1 MIEKLDKRYNVY
13 TIKIRSMNERD
24 LKKISDELGLS
35 LSVDEMIRLRA
46 YFNNIGRDPTDVEL
60 QAIGQ
65 AWSEHCCYKSSKF
78 VLKKYITGIKARQVI
93 LTGEDAA
100 VVEFDKDHAYV
111 FKMESHNH
119 PSAVEPYGGAATG
132 IGGIIRDVLCMG
144 AKPLALVDSIF
155 FGNLD
160 FPYDSLPKGVKHPFY
175 LFNGVV
181 AGIRDYGNRV
191 GIPNVAGITYFDN
204 RFINNIVVNAGC
216 VGIAKKNNI
225 IRSMVD
231 RVNYNLVLVGG
242 KTGRDGIHGVTFA
255 SKVFKTDENVERT
268 AVQLG
273 NPIIKEPLIHAVLE
287 AVDKKLIYGMKDL
300 GGGGLSSVVG
310 EMCLAGGV
318 GAEVHLDKVPLKE
331 KDLSPWEIWIS
342 ESQERMMLSVSDEN
356 LNELMD
362 IFSLWDL
369 DATIIGK
376 TIRDERLVLYYKDL
390 KVMDLDTH
398 FITSGPVYCRP
409 YIIKYPA
416 QKREDF
422 IPPEPNYNK
431 IFLKM
436 LEHPNIAS
444 KAYVVRQYDHEVKG
458 NTVLKPLV
466 GVIGKETHGDASII
480 KPLEDSFRGIAITS
494 TSNPKFTSID
504 PYWGA
509 VSIVDEAV
517 RNLVSVNAIPS
528 SFADNLNFG
537 NPENPKVMGDLYE
550 VARGLSDAARFLNI
564 PYVSG
569 NVSLYNETNGE
580 SIPPTPTLMAIG
592 IVKDIRK
599 AVTSDLKE
607 PGNSIYVLNET
618 LQEMGGSIYFDLLNC
633 VSTIVPRVNLEKL
646 KKSSK
651 LLLNAMDKKIVK
663 SSHDISEGG
672 ISIALAEM
680 SIGGDLGIEVDLK
693 GIGNLR
699 PDFKLFS
706 ESNTRWVVE
715 VKNGHEK
722 EFEKMFSGLNIYK
735 IGHVLDSDDF
745 RIFDGKRTLINQN
758 VEKIRKHWGMFPK
771 EESP

>member
-1 MIEKLDKRYNVY
+1 MIEKLNNKYNIY
-13 TIKIRSMNERD
+13 IIKIRSMNDRQ
-24 LKKISDELGLS
+24 LKKISDQMGLALS
-35 LSVDEMIRLRA
+35 LDEMIRLRS
-46 YFNNIGRDPTDVEL
+46 YFNYLGRDPTDVEI
-60 QAIGQ
+60 QAIAQ

-78 VLKKYITGIKARQVI
+78 VLKKYITGIKTREVI

-100 VVEFDKDHAYV
+100 VVEFDKEHAYV

-132 IGGIIRDVLCMG
+132 VGGIIRDVLCMG

-160 FPYDSLPKGVKHPFY
+160 YPYDSLSKGIKHPFY

-204 RFINNIVVNAGC
+204 RFINNILVNAGC
-216 VGIAKKNNI
+216 VGIAKKKNI

-231 RVNYNLVLVGG
+231 KVNYNLVLVGG

-255 SKVFKTDENVERT
+255 SKVFKTGENVEKT

-273 NPIIKEPLIHAVLE
+273 NPIIKEPLIHAILE
-287 AVDKKLIYGMKDL
+287 SVEKNLIYGMKDL
-300 GGGGLSSVVG
+300 GGGGLSSVIG

-318 GAEVHLDKVPLKE
+318 GAEVQLDKVPLKE

-342 ESQERMMLSVSDEN
+342 ESQERMMLAVSDEN
-356 LNELMD
+356 LNELME
-362 IFSLWDL
+362 IFSIWDL
-369 DATIIGK
+369 DATVIGK
-376 TIRDERLVLYYKDL
+376 TIKEERLILYYKEF

-409 YIIKYPA
+409 YIFKYPA
-416 QKREDF
+416 QIKEDF
-422 IPPEPNYNK
+422 IPPEPNYNS
-431 IFLKM
+431 IFLSI
-436 LEHPNIAS
+436 LENPNVAS

-466 GVIGKETHGDASII
+466 GIIGNETHGDSSII
-480 KPLEDSFRGIAITS
+480 KPVENSFKGIAITS

-509 VSIVDEAV
+509 MSIVDEAV
-517 RNLVSVNAIPS
+517 RNLVSVNAKPS

-537 NPENPKVMGDLYE
+537 NPENPKVMGDLYD
-550 VARGLSDAARFLNI
+550 VARGLSDAAKFLNI

-592 IVKDIRK
+592 IAKDIRK
-599 AVTSDLKE
+599 GVTSDLKE
-607 PGNSIYVLNET
+607 PGNTIYIINET
-618 LQEMGGSIYFDLLNC
+618 LQEMGGSIYFDMLNYK
-633 VSTIVPRVNLEKL
+633 STVVPKVNLEKL

-651 LLLNAMDKKIVK
+651 LLLKAMDEKLVR
-663 SSHDISEGG
+663 SCHDVSEGG
-672 ISIALAEM
+672 ISVTLSEM
-680 SIGGDLGIEVDLK
+680 AIGGGLGIEADLTD
-693 GIGNLR
+693 IGNLR
-699 PDFKLFS
+699 SDFKLFS

-715 VKNGHEK
+715 IKNGDEK
-722 EFEKMFSGLNIYK
+722 DFEKLFYGLNIYK
-735 IGHVLDSDDF
+735 IGKVLDGNDF
-745 RIFDGKRTLINQN
+745 KVYDGNRLLVNQTID
-758 VEKIRKHWGMFPK
+758 KIRRHWQMFPK
-771 EESP
+771 GAAP